1 MGIIKYKFKK
11 FWEVED
17 EILLNNNPTC
27 LLCLNTNIVLF
38 SEGNILKLYKYN
50 KNNYFNFLNINA
62 HEKEITDILKIK
74 ENTFISSSKDKTIS
88 FIQLIDDYTKYNI
101 LKKFDIHHDEINQ
114 VIKLKG
120 EHLYASC
127 AKDESIKIWYFNYLD
142 AKSNVL
148 VNYSFYHDDEITSIC
163 EFQESNI
170 VSIST
175 DGLLI
180 FWQLIYDAYEK
191 MHLMKGFFGGLHNCL
206 FLFREKILLVSTK
219 YDVLFID
226 IILKEIINRYS
237 LNYNAYS
244 ICYSEKNIF
253 LGLKDSDNSCLLFE
267 YNYEDKEYEKIYF
280 ECVGKG
286 RDNCAKITFINVM
299 NENTIVTC
307 NKNNLIKFWK
317 QTEKKP
323 QTLLS
328 GHNPDYYY
336 EEEEEYQNVKDF
348 KIGETPKG
356 LDDSQIYQGKDK
368 GKENIKIEKNFEKE
382 IKINNMD
389 SIYSNNKNEI
399 IFKPK
404 EENLKPNEKN
414 IKKINES
421 IMIENLD
428 LNRTFTKENNNILEN
443 DLNLFPNKS
452 VQIVNHQEQQPTTLK
467 MNQSQLENSQDN
479 FLLNNL
485 EEFPN
490 LGMNPMMMTGMGLN
504 MMYPN
509 NNCYSYQLNNTQRNM
524 MMNPMKMS
532 QTNLLN
538 MSQSTIQQFK
548 GELQMV
554 NKEENLNSIQFKGD
568 NSKID
573 VRFQILC
580 PDETLVLSCERDITV
595 EKLIQLFFEKYNH
608 NKNQNKNINFL
619 CWGKILKINDKTK
632 LNDLARNQKYITI
645 LVLSFN
651 TNSNNNCNISVE
663 SENGT
668 KYEISIPYKENM
680 NNLLKKYFEKIGK
693 PFQENNFE
701 FLKDINFGDFL
712 IALSDSNH

>member
-1 MGIIKYKFKK
+1 
-11 FWEVED
+11 
-17 EILLNNNPTC
+17 
-27 LLCLNTNIVLF
+27 
-38 SEGNILKLYKYN
+38 
-50 KNNYFNFLNINA
+50 
-62 HEKEITDILKIK
+62 
-74 ENTFISSSKDKTIS
+74 
-88 FIQLIDDYTKYNI
+88 
-101 LKKFDIHHDEINQ
+101 
-114 VIKLKG
+114 
-120 EHLYASC
+120 
-127 AKDESIKIWYFNYLD
+127 
-142 AKSNVL
+142 
-148 VNYSFYHDDEITSIC
+148 
-163 EFQESNI
+163 
-170 VSIST
+170 
-175 DGLLI
+175 
-180 FWQLIYDAYEK
+180 
-191 MHLMKGFFGGLHNCL
+191 
-206 FLFREKILLVSTK
+206 
-219 YDVLFID
+219 
-226 IILKEIINRYS
+226 
-237 LNYNAYS
+237 
-244 ICYSEKNIF
+244 
-253 LGLKDSDNSCLLFE
+253 
-267 YNYEDKEYEKIYF
+267 
-280 ECVGKG
+280 
-286 RDNCAKITFINVM
+286 
-299 NENTIVTC
+299 
-307 NKNNLIKFWK
+307 
-317 QTEKKP
+317 
-323 QTLLS
+323 
-328 GHNPDYYY
+328 
-336 EEEEEYQNVKDF
+336 
-348 KIGETPKG
+348 
-356 LDDSQIYQGKDK
+356 
-368 GKENIKIEKNFEKE
+368 
-382 IKINNMD
+382 MD

-509 NNCYSYQLNNTQRNM
+509 NNCYSYQLNNTQGNM
-524 MMNPMKMS
+524 MMNPIKMS

-554 NKEENLNSIQFKGD
+554 NKEENLNLIQFKED
-568 NSKID
+568 NSIID
-573 VRFQILC
+573 VRFQIM
-580 PDETLVLSCERDITV
+580 PENETLVLSLERDITV
-595 EKLIQLFFEKYNH
+595 EQLIQLFFEKYNH

-680 NNLLKKYFEKIGK
+680 NNLLKNI
-693 PFQENNFE
+693 
-701 FLKDINFGDFL
+701 LKR
-712 IALSDSNH
+712 